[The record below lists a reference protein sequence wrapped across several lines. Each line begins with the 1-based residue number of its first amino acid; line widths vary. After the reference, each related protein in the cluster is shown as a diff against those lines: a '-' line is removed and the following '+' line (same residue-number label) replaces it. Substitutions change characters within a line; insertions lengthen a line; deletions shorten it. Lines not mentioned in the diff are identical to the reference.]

1 MWRRGRPV
9 GDLTR
14 SVTAAHSTPSS
25 AGASARS
32 SSARTDGRIEPPSG
46 EGGFGWDA
54 SFVPHESS
62 GSSYAELSLEEKN
75 RISHRAAALAQFVAY
90 CREHPEMLQ
99 EIELWNTP
107 VAPS

>member
-1 MWRRGRPV
+1 M
-9 GDLTR
+9 
-14 SVTAAHSTPSS
+14 
-25 AGASARS
+25 
-32 SSARTDGRIEPPSG
+32 ARTTSRWLPKWRCTTVVAITAVVGCPRCLGS
-46 EGGFGWDA
+46 
-54 SFVPHESS
+54 VYESS

>member
-1 MWRRGRPV
+1 MPGKRTPPKNGEQRAGRNASTTV
-9 GDLTR
+9 EVR
-14 SVTAAHSTPSS
+14 STPGQQQSVQP
-25 AGASARS
+25 
-32 SSARTDGRIEPPSG
+32 PPSG